1 MIDYKY
7 VKEVLNNTKKII
19 DSYLTYLD
27 SDKIA

>member
-27 SDKIA
+27 SDK